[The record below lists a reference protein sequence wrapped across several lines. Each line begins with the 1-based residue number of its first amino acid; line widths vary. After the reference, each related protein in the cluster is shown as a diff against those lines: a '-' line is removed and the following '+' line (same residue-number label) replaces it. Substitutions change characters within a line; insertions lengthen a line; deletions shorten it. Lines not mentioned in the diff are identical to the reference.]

1 MTLASTFVNAL
12 LHCGI
17 AAASQSY
24 QVPHE
29 RKQLVLA
36 SDEDAGT
43 FEALKFSLA
52 SDIIELVVLTSDD
65 AFLQTLRE
73 ALGGARRLWHVPSPD
88 KVSDLLVAGEVGI
101 VVLDVQTLRDNARVF
116 VEQIKR
122 QFPDL
127 VLVAAGHRDDETSL
141 AALISSGLVY
151 RFIHKPMSPAR
162 AKLFAEA
169 AIKKY
174 EDQRRRAAET
184 PQRNSASPA
193 RHAWLIGGA
202 LAALLIVGTIAWIA
216 HQSNAVEPALPPSSE
231 TAAPAA
237 VDSTI
242 LARAA
247 AALAANRLTEPAGD
261 NALDLYLQ
269 LQARNPA
276 DSNARV
282 GLAEVHE
289 RLLARAENSL
299 LEERLDEAAAAIET
313 ARKSGVESGR
323 IAFLTAQLAKSREQI
338 KTAQAQ
344 AQQQNRERAEPK
356 PQEDHVI
363 SMLALATQ
371 RIADGH
377 LLEPD
382 RDSARYYVQEALRAD
397 PQNVAALDAKHTL
410 ASKLMEDARSAI
422 DRRDFARALF
432 VIEGTNCIAVT
443 ANIEAVQN
451 LLAAARK
458 QADAD
463 ASSQLLKNANERL
476 LQDRLIDP
484 ANDNAK
490 YFYETLKQ
498 LEPGNPALA
507 SVLQDLGMRLVTK
520 ARRALILGQ
529 LDAAKSWLDEVGS
542 IDFNS
547 AEVSSVQ
554 HDLEAAVAQRTF
566 MTTLIPAS
574 QLSVLKTVQPTYP
587 TKAVNGKIEGWVD
600 IEFTVAET
608 GKVKD
613 VSVRGSSTPG
623 VFEEAAIKAVS
634 QWRYKPVVRDTKP
647 VPVRSEIRVRFTL
660 P

>member
-1 MTLASTFVNAL
+1 MTLATTFVSTL

-17 AAASQSY
+17 AAASQSH

-36 SDEDAGT
+36 SDEDGGT
-43 FEALKFSLA
+43 LDALKFSLA
-52 SDIIELVVLTSDD
+52 SDIVELVVLTSDHT
-65 AFLQTLRE
+65 FLQTLRE
-73 ALGGARRLWHVPSPD
+73 AVGGARRLWHVPSPD

-101 VVLDVQTLRDNARVF
+101 VVLDVQTLRDSARVF

-141 AALISSGLVY
+141 AALISAGLVY

-174 EDQRRRAAET
+174 EVQRRRAAET
-184 PQRNSASPA
+184 PQLRSASPA
-193 RHAWLIGGA
+193 PHAWLIGGA
-202 LAALLIVGTIAWIA
+202 AAALLMVGTIAWQA
-216 HQSNAVEPALPPSSE
+216 HQNNAVEPALPASSE
-231 TAAPAA
+231 TAKPAA
-237 VDSTI
+237 VESLM
-242 LARAA
+242 LARAG

-261 NALDLYLQ
+261 NALELYLQ

-276 DSNARV
+276 DPNARA

-289 RLLARAENSL
+289 RLLARAENAL

-344 AQQQNRERAEPK
+344 VQQQNRARAEPK
-356 PQEDHVI
+356 LEEDHVTPL
-363 SMLALATQ
+363 LALATQ
-371 RIADGH
+371 RIADGQ

-397 PQNVAALDAKHTL
+397 PQNAAALDAKRTL
-410 ASKLMEDARSAI
+410 ASRLMEDARGAI

-432 VIEGTNCIAVT
+432 VIEGANGIAVA
-443 ANIEAVQN
+443 ANIEAAQN

-463 ASSQLLKNANERL
+463 AGNQLLKNVNERL
-476 LQDRLIDP
+476 VQDRLIEP

-490 YFYETLKQ
+490 YFYQTLKQ

-507 SVLQDLGMRLVTK
+507 SVLQDLGTRLVTK

-542 IDFNS
+542 IGFNS

-554 HDLEAAVAQRTF
+554 HDLDAAVAQRNF

-587 TKAVNGKIEGWVD
+587 MRAVNGKIEGWVD
-600 IEFTVAET
+600 VEFTVSET

-613 VSVRGSSTPG
+613 ASVRASSIPC

-634 QWRYKPVVRDTKP
+634 QWRYQPVVRDAKP